1 MASERTRQRIARL
14 VAPRL
19 GPTEELVATGPAWAA
34 PLRRRVPVLLVG
46 RKLHLVALT
55 DRRLLVFR
63 RQRRRRS
70 RSERSE
76 DGGSR
81 PTASHGRGGGGELA
95 LAKTLASL
103 RVVRVRSRR
112 PMMALRIQIGDGR
125 VLLLEV
131 RPRDHALGRSIADAI
146 RTASAA
152 AIGEAPDD
160 GTGPTDNE
168 P

>member
-19 GPTEELVATGPAWAA
+19 GPTEDIVATGPAWAA

-63 RQRRRRS
+63 RRRRRQA
-70 RSERSE
+70 
-76 DGGSR
+76 GGD
-81 PTASHGRGGGGELA
+81 LA
-95 LAKTLASL
+95 LAKTLTSL
-103 RVVRVRSRR
+103 RVVRVRSWR
-112 PMMALRIQIGDGR
+112 PMMALRLQIGDGR
-125 VLLLEV
+125 VLLLEL
-131 RPRDHALGRSIADAI
+131 RPRDRALGRSIADAV
-146 RTASAA
+146 RAASAA
-152 AIGEAPDD
+152 AANTATNADTEAGDTDD
-160 GTGPTDNE
+160 APATENE